1 MMKVTKR
8 IAGLLI
14 ILLVL
19 VPGLVMAG
27 GGKEESKEAA
37 PDSPYGGRLN
47 VGWTSEQAVDSLQFG
62 EDWELGDMGTVFWQL
77 IYDQLWMIG
86 PPPDYAVVPRLV
98 DRWET
103 EDRQTWTFHIVRN
116 AKWHDG
122 KPLTAEDIVFSMIYV
137 PQNMP
142 VWDTPDTT
150 YESIEQVDDYTVVF
164 TLEEVFGG
172 ENPPVFWMPIFP
184 KHIWEPYK
192 EDMLSYPNEEAI
204 GSGPFKLKEFKS
216 AESMWLVTNEDYWGE
231 RPYVDEVVFK
241 TYGSEDTLYMALKKG
256 EVDMIGYYGASVFA
270 AEDLAKSPHIEILEN
285 MGNNN
290 WMMPFN
296 LHKEGPL
303 QNLKVRKAIMH
314 AIDRKK
320 MVDMVY
326 MGRGQLIDS
335 PVYAELPEHNPEL
348 YQFDHDPAKAEAML
362 NEAGFMDSDGDGL
375 RNDPATGKDI
385 SLVMI
390 LPTEWTELF
399 KASTIMKEQ
408 LKEVGLEMEI
418 KTMDNDTYYELAYAP
433 EDDEFDLTW
442 EEFDAGPNYDWIWDY
457 FYSYE
462 GGGEGWN
469 ASYYNNPDFDELVDT
484 MRAEIDPDKRRQYL
498 MEIQRVLVDELPKG
512 IMFRGPML
520 DPVNTRLE
528 GYVNFMGGISSWI
541 NPWTY
546 LKVRLKK

>member
-1 MMKVTKR
+1 MMKVVKR

-14 ILLVL
+14 VMLIL
-19 VPGLVMAG
+19 VPGPAMAG
-27 GGKEESKEAA
+27 GGPEESKKAA
-37 PDSPYGGRLN
+37 PGSPYGGRLN
-47 VGWTSEQAVDSLQFG
+47 VGWTSEQAIDSLQFG
-62 EDWELGDMGTVFWQL
+62 ENWELGDMGTVFWQL

-98 DRWET
+98 ERWET

-122 KPLTAEDIVFSMIYV
+122 TPLTAEDIVFSMIYV

-204 GSGPFKLKEFKS
+204 GSGPFKLKEFKP
-216 AESMWLVTNEDYWGE
+216 AESMWLVANEDYWGE

-285 MGNNN
+285 VGNNN

-296 LHKEGPL
+296 LHKEGPI
-303 QNLKVRKAIMH
+303 QNLEFRKAIMH
-314 AIDRKK
+314 AIDRQK

-326 MGRGQLIDS
+326 MGKGQLIDS
-335 PVYAELPEHNPEL
+335 PVYAELPEHNPDL
-348 YQFDHDPAKAEAML
+348 HQYDYDPAKAEAL
-362 NEAGFMDSDGDGL
+362 LDEAGFVDSNGYGL
-375 RNDPATGKDI
+375 RNDPATGENI
-385 SLVMI
+385 SLEMI

-399 KASTIMKEQ
+399 KASTVMKEQ

-418 KTMDNDTYYELAYAP
+418 KTVDNDTYYELAYAP

-469 ASYYNNPDFDELVDT
+469 ASYYNNPDFDELIDT
-484 MRAEIDPDKRRQYL
+484 MRAETDPEKRRGYL
-498 MEIQRVLVDELPKG
+498 MEMQRVLVDDLPKG
-512 IMFRGPML
+512 LMFRGPML

-546 LKVRLKK
+546 FKVRLK